1 MMHMFVNCKRIGE
14 FIMRLIEKTASY
26 EIWAVRESYG
36 DDFYVYSA
44 RGGDPRVCPSIG
56 MAREVAAGF

>member
-1 MMHMFVNCKRIGE
+1 
-14 FIMRLIEKTASY
+14 MRLIEKTATY

-56 MAREVAAGF
+56 MAREVAAGI